1 MSAHHLVAALLLF
14 SATAAAAPVR
24 EAWLAMPDS
33 LCPTLGATERQ
44 RMLAVAEGVYDGAVE
59 TLAGEAARIDT
70 VAADYLRATVAG
82 TMRIELLRLPAE
94 GDSVLCVVKTVAGVP
109 AGAEVVLADQ
119 QWRSVARFAPPAYP
133 LSAEAARVV
142 RPLLLTLAVQPADQ
156 TLTLTPDLRLLTR
169 DEQDRVGAALRPMTL
184 RWDGKTFA
192 L

>member
-119 QWRSVARFAPPAYP
+119 QWRSVARFAPPASVP
-133 LSAEAARVV
+133 RPPAWCAPCCSRSRCNPPTKPSPSPPTCACSPATNKTAWGPHSA
-142 RPLLLTLAVQPADQ
+142 P
-156 TLTLTPDLRLLTR
+156 
-169 DEQDRVGAALRPMTL
+169 
-184 RWDGKTFA
+184 
-192 L
+192 